1 MSSRQVFTCIPIQ
14 GCTVST
20 GPFTVSNLESPGQ
33 CLRVGINAF
42 RLANIRIQMA
52 VFGALASLQFSLSF
66 LHGMGTAMFTVL
78 RQSLCI
84 RAPLY
89 SGCALLMTASLLC
102 FPDWLACATT
112 AVGSDQNRQEVPSTR
127 ESGVQSQI
135 LPPSNL
141 ETAEAWNRRL
151 KALLESNPSAPAV
164 SRREYRIGSED
175 VLNINVFE
183 AQELNREVRVSAS
196 GEISLPLLG
205 SVRATGLTPRELEF
219 VLQELLHRSYMK
231 DPHVSVFVHE
241 MQSHPVSVMG
251 AVKRPGVFQIR
262 GNKTLLEVL
271 SLSEG
276 LADDAG
282 ETVIILRGAALPVES
297 DPAADRPPAMA
308 QSSLGAQNA
317 GEENAAS
324 SAINRNG
331 SASESVVQVD
341 LKALLESAD
350 PHNNPWVHPGDIVK
364 VTRAGI
370 VYVIGEVRRPG
381 GFALKSNE
389 KISILQALALSE
401 GLTRTA
407 AKGEARIIR
416 TDQQSGER
424 KETPIDLGK
433 ILTGKAPDPML
444 EPKDIVFVPN
454 SAVKSTFG
462 RGVEAAAQTLTGLLI
477 FHW

>member
-20 GPFTVSNLESPGQ
+20 SPFTVSNLESPGQ

-52 VFGALASLQFSLSF
+52 VLGALASLQFSLSF

-102 FPDWLACATT
+102 FPDWLVCATT

-164 SRREYRIGSED
+164 SPQEYRIGSED
-175 VLNINVFE
+175 VLNINVFQ
-183 AQELNREVRVSAS
+183 AQELNREV
-196 GEISLPLLG
+196 
-205 SVRATGLTPRELEF
+205 
-219 VLQELLHRSYMK
+219 
-231 DPHVSVFVHE
+231 
-241 MQSHPVSVMG
+241 PVSVMG

-262 GNKTLLEVL
+262 GSKTLLEVL

-308 QSSLGAQNA
+308 QSSPGAQNA

-331 SASESVVQVD
+331 SASESIVQVD

-350 PHNNPWVHPGDIVK
+350 PRNNPWVHPGDIVK

-424 KETPIDLGK
+424 KETPIDLGM
-433 ILTGKAPDPML
+433 ILTGKDPDPML

-477 FHW
+477 